1 MKEILLV
8 EQDRGLSDGIVL
20 GLVQGPYRVTQSFSL
35 KDALQN
41 IRYKTFSLIIMSWK
55 LPDGK
60 GRELLEQIHQTLDT
74 PVIVLAERGT
84 EPEGIMKSFREK
96 DVWIMKPFS
105 LAQLKETITDVVW
118 KKQKK
123 LPERE
128 RRFKAISYQMDKEK
142 VFRDTEEVRLSSSE
156 RKLLKVLVENEGTPL
171 SAGMLSNRV
180 WNSRDGKADARLA
193 DVICSLRNKLEE
205 DPQRPEM
212 IHTVWGKGYMFHP
225 VHRAAV
231 HREPSP
237 A

>member
-20 GLVQGPYRVTQSFSL
+20 GLVQGPYRVTQSFSA

-55 LPDGK
+55 LPDGRGK
-60 GRELLEQIHQTLDT
+60 ELLEQIHRTLKT
-74 PVIVLAERGT
+74 PVIVLAEKGM
-84 EPEGIMKSFREK
+84 EPEGLAKLTREK
-96 DVWIMKPFS
+96 DACLTKPFS
-105 LAQLKETITDVVW
+105 LSQLKGMIDIVW

-123 LPERE
+123 LPGRE
-128 RRFKAISYQMDKEK
+128 RRFKTISYQMDREK

-171 SAGMLSNRV
+171 SASLLSSRI
-180 WNSRDGKADARLA
+180 WNSSKAADDRLA
-193 DVICSLRNKLEE
+193 DVIFSLRNKLEE

-225 VHRAAV
+225 VHRITTHV
-231 HREPSP
+231 ELNP